1 MSPCPQAPGSASLL
15 TKNRPPF
22 PTGVGQKS
30 SAVELT
36 GSPRFCGAPHGALVL
51 ARVAIQMSSPP
62 FPPGRFEARYRLSP
76 SGDWI
81 GQPSSD
87 GVLISELLLPI
98 VSIFCADAH
107 AAEASPAIASAT
119 RTMRTTVDPRAC
131 TVIS

>member
-1 MSPCPQAPGSASLL
+1 MSPCPHAPGSASLL

-30 SAVELT
+30 SAAELT

-62 FPPGRFEARYRLSP
+62 LPPGRFEAMYRLRP
-76 SGDWI
+76 SGDWA

-87 GVLISELLLPI
+87 GVFNSELLPPNS
-98 VSIFCADAH
+98 SIFCAADQ
-107 AAEASPAIASAT
+107 PANDIASAPPT
-119 RTMRTTVDPRAC
+119 KVSAA
-131 TVIS
+131 V

>member
-1 MSPCPQAPGSASLL
+1 MSPCPQAPASASRL

-30 SAVELT
+30 AAVELT

-62 FPPGRFEARYRLSP
+62 FPPGRFEAMYRLRP

-87 GVLISELLLPI
+87 GVLSSELFPP
-98 VSIFCADAH
+98 VSSIFCAVDQTEVCV
-107 AAEASPAIASAT
+107 AATAAAARLSAAAIPSIV
-119 RTMRTTVDPRAC
+119 RT
-131 TVIS
+131 